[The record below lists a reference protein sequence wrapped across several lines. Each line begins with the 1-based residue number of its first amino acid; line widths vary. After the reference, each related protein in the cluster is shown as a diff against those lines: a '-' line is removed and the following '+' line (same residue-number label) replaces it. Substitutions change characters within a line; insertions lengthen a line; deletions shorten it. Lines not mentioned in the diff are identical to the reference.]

1 MNNFGDYSGYINSLK
16 YKSYKN
22 NFCCQ
27 NILDLKN
34 DINNLTNT
42 VEDLSKTE
50 TLYNDIDNNCK
61 RVSISTIYHTTFINP
76 QQDIIINKQRI
87 FILPANPSIANG
99 FEKTIVN
106 NIKLSQ
112 TNTVSIY
119 CVNSNNQGGFNNLGK
134 TYNMYHFAFQ
144 GDNLE
149 LLWNSS
155 ENAWTI
161 IKYNSI
167 FENVIINNNCK

>member
-1 MNNFGDYSGYINSLK
+1 MNTFGDYSGYINSLK
-16 YKSYKN
+16 YKSYQN
-22 NFCCQ
+22 NLCCQ
-27 NILDLKN
+27 NIDNLKK
-34 DINNLTNT
+34 DIDNLTNT
-42 VEDLSKTE
+42 IEDLSKTE
-50 TLYNDIDNNCK
+50 TLYSDIDNNCK
-61 RVSISTIYHTTFINP
+61 CVSISTVYHTTFINP
-76 QQDIIINKQRI
+76 QQDVTINKERI

-106 NIKLSQ
+106 NINVSK

-119 CVNSNNQGGFNNLGK
+119 CINNNNKGGFNILGK
-134 TYNMYHFAFQ
+134 TYNMFHFAFQ

-155 ENAWTI
+155 DNTWTI

-167 FENVIINNNCK
+167 FENINYNICKL